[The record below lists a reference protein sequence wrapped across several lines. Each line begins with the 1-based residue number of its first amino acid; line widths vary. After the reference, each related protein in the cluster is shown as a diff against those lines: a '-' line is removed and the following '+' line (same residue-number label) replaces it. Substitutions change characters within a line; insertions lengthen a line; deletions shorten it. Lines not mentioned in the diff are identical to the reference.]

1 MSRDLRR
8 APVLRC
14 LLVWS
19 AITAGSALLLVLLG
33 SDLSTTQP
41 GFDGALT
48 RAASLALATCA
59 AWLWLVTSVTAYDA
73 ARGARVRTLPGCPR
87 ALRRV
92 LMTACGVALA
102 AGMAPAHADAGQS
115 GLPPTPVASTAG
127 ASPTAPAVDVRQGDC
142 LWHLAEAS
150 AAPGSSD
157 AEIDHRWRA
166 IWRANR
172 EVIGADPNLI
182 VPGQHLTMPES
193 GR

>member
-19 AITAGSALLLVLLG
+19 AVTAASALLLVALTG
-33 SDLSTTQP
+33 DLAHAQP

-48 RAASLALATCA
+48 RAAALALTACT
-59 AWLWLVTSVTAYDA
+59 AWLWLATTLTAYDA
-73 ARGARVRTLPGCPR
+73 ARGTTVRALPGCPR

-102 AGMAPAHADAGQS
+102 ASMAPAHADAGQS
-115 GLPPTPVASTAG
+115 GLPPTPVASMAG
-127 ASPTAPAVDVRQGDC
+127 APPTAPAVDVRQGDS
-142 LWHLAEAS
+142 LWRLAEAELP
-150 AAPGSSD
+150 AD
-157 AEIDHRWRA
+157 ASPADIERQWRA
-166 IWRANR
+166 IWRANHDT
-172 EVIGADPNLI
+172 VGADPDLI
-182 VPGQHLTMPES
+182 LPGQHLTMPEA